1 MKQSAVNPQ
10 RWRQRI
16 TNSKKY
22 CTEKITE
29 SQTSLRH
36 PRNSSFFRKETIMLK
51 IAVFILTLALSL
63 AFVSAQNYTV
73 VINGQVA
80 QDKAVV
86 INGQTYLPL
95 STLNSLGVTWSLDGT
110 VLTLGTAQSTVGGAN
125 QRASVE
131 GCLGET
137 LFNGIWR
144 IKVTD
149 LVPLARDPGTIMETP
164 GWGLTVELRNGALG
178 TLMPVDTGVD
188 GTGQGIQLAF
198 ADAQTLNVDPLGVQT
213 LTFAS
218 LPQGG
223 VVTQQLEFWYPYD
236 TDPSTI
242 QTPVKFLF
250 QINPAGF
257 EDAIK
262 SRGGGAYY
270 STPSP
275 SFRISLDCGQ

>member
-1 MKQSAVNPQ
+1 MSSLHAHTNKETKLKMKRGHA
-10 RWRQRI
+10 
-16 TNSKKY
+16 NSTLFLKG
-22 CTEKITE
+22 
-29 SQTSLRH
+29 
-36 PRNSSFFRKETIMLK
+36 TIMLK
-51 IAVFILTLALSL
+51 TTLLVFAFVAFSLTLAQDLT
-63 AFVSAQNYTV
+63 YTV
-73 VINGQVA
+73 VVGGQVT

-86 INGQTYLPL
+86 INGQTYVPL
-95 STLNSLGVTWSLDGT
+95 SALSSLGVTSSLDGT
-110 VLTLGTAQSTVGGAN
+110 VLTLGRAPQSTIGGAN
-125 QRASVE
+125 QRESVE

-149 LVPLARDPGTIMETP
+149 LVPIARDKGTVIETP

-198 ADAQTLNVDPLGVQT
+198 ADAQTLNVDNIDVQT

-223 VVTQQLEFWYPYD
+223 VVTQQLKFWYTYD
-236 TDPSTI
+236 TDPATI

-250 QINPAGF
+250 QINPVGF
-257 EDAIK
+257 EDSIR

-270 STPSP
+270 TTPSP
-275 SFRISLDCGQ
+275 SFRIALDCEQ